1 MESCA
6 EGVDNCV
13 DDMLLTCERLI
24 PASVVSSLSKTL
36 DLFAQG
42 CFTDALAVASNE
54 IDDEFSNDVAAVDEE
69 FALAD
74 EDAFDLVPWPF
85 CFEGSSI

>member
-1 MESCA
+1 
-6 EGVDNCV
+6 V

-24 PASVVSSLSKTL
+24 PASIVSSLSKTL

-42 CFTDALAVASNE
+42 CFTGALAVIGDE
-54 IDDEFSNDVAAVDEE
+54 LDDEFSNDLEAVDEE

-74 EDAFDLVPWPF
+74 VDAFDLVPWPF
-85 CFEGSSI
+85 CFIESSI

>member
-1 MESCA
+1 
-6 EGVDNCV
+6 V

-24 PASVVSSLSKTL
+24 PASIVSSLSKTL

-42 CFTDALAVASNE
+42 CFTGALAVIGDE
-54 IDDEFSNDVAAVDEE
+54 LDDEFSNDLEAVDEE

-74 EDAFDLVPWPF
+74 VDAFDFVPWPF
-85 CFEGSSI
+85 CFIESSI

>member
-1 MESCA
+1 MEPCA

-24 PASVVSSLSKTL
+24 PASVVSSSKTL

-42 CFTDALAVASNE
+42 CFTGALAVVGDE
-54 IDDEFSNDVAAVDEE
+54 FDDEFANDVEAVDEE
-69 FALAD
+69 SAIAD
-74 EDAFDLVPWPF
+74 EDTFDLVPWPF